1 MKSLFRELLLSG
13 VLPPH
18 RISASS
24 SNASTPTPSKS
35 CSKSNPTSSL
45 TATKE
50 AREKRERLELVR
62 AVLEI
67 SEKLKAARE
76 AVRNGRLRFAAELVR
91 ELKKALRVSDQVA
104 ESEPVEE
111 GVIQEVLMRF
121 MDNAVRFE
129 RESNRIRVKYV
140 LSIDGNHGIEL
151 KTVLQAL
158 DMVGIL
164 HYGLAKVA
172 DLMIKHVIS
181 PALNS
186 GSPVS
191 FVTEINPDSQAM
203 TEATLKIVPSN
214 DPKGSWTRCFGRLTW
229 PRISKLIISKF
240 LSKVILCNP
249 SPLFVLYMVF
259 LF

>member
-1 MKSLFRELLLSG
+1 
-13 VLPPH
+13 
-18 RISASS
+18 
-24 SNASTPTPSKS
+24 
-35 CSKSNPTSSL
+35 
-45 TATKE
+45 
-50 AREKRERLELVR
+50 
-62 AVLEI
+62 
-67 SEKLKAARE
+67 
-76 AVRNGRLRFAAELVR
+76 
-91 ELKKALRVSDQVA
+91 
-104 ESEPVEE
+104 
-111 GVIQEVLMRF
+111 MRF

-214 DPKGSWTRCFGRLTW
+214 DPKIERMDGETIY
-229 PRISKLIISKF
+229 PRIIEVISLLTSTFAFKR
-240 LSKVILCNP
+240 
-249 SPLFVLYMVF
+249 VLG
-259 LF
+259 LDALED